1 MEKYVFSGKTEEEAL
16 EAALSELNVE
26 KKDILYDAKEQKGG
40 LFKGKKVEISVT
52 KKSDI
57 NEYIK
62 SVVLKIVTDMGF
74 DAKIE
79 TKVRDDILNLTI
91 YSDNNNLLIGR
102 DGKNMN
108 ALSTIVK
115 QIIQSELGMYYKFN
129 LDVGEYKLKQQKNL
143 ERMAKRIAREVAKS
157 KAPDSSIAGHANVLI
172 FPDLDAGNIGYKLV
186 QRLAKAEAYGPI
198 TQGIASPVNDLSRG
212 CSVDDIVGV
221 VAITSV
227 QVK

>member
-1 MEKYVFSGKTEEEAL
+1 MEKYTFVGKTEEEAL
-16 EAALSELNVE
+16 ETALNELSLT
-26 KKDILYDAKEQKGG
+26 KSDILYESQEQKGG
-40 LFKGKKVEISVT
+40 LFKGKKVEIVVT

-57 NEYIK
+57 NEYINET
-62 SVVLKIVTDMGF
+62 VLKIVTDMGF

-79 TKVRDDILNLTI
+79 TKVRDDILNLTL

-115 QIIQSELGMYYKFN
+115 QIVQNELGMYYKFN

-157 KAPDSSIAGHANVLI
+157 KVEVK
-172 FPDLDAGNIGYKLV
+172 LDPMNSYERRIIHNIL
-186 QRLAKAEAYGPI
+186 
-198 TQGIASPVNDLSRG
+198 NDDRYVYTE
-212 CSVDDIVGV
+212 SVGEEPNRCV
-221 VAITSV
+221 VI
-227 QVK
+227 KIRND

>member
-16 EAALSELNVE
+16 EAALSELSVE

-62 SVVLKIVTDMGF
+62 SVVFKIVTDMGF

-157 KAPDSSIAGHANVLI
+157 KVEVK
-172 FPDLDAGNIGYKLV
+172 LDPMNSYERRIVHNIL
-186 QRLAKAEAYGPI
+186 
-198 TQGIASPVNDLSRG
+198 NDDRYVYTE
-212 CSVDDIVGV
+212 SVGEEPNRCV
-221 VAITSV
+221 VI
-227 QVK
+227 KIRND

>member
-62 SVVLKIVTDMGF
+62 GVVLKIVTDMGF

-157 KAPDSSIAGHANVLI
+157 KVEVK
-172 FPDLDAGNIGYKLV
+172 LDQMNSYERRIVHNIL
-186 QRLAKAEAYGPI
+186 
-198 TQGIASPVNDLSRG
+198 NDDRYVYTE
-212 CSVDDIVGV
+212 SVGEEPNRCV
-221 VAITSV
+221 VI
-227 QVK
+227 KIRND

>member
-57 NEYIK
+57 NDYIK

-115 QIIQSELGMYYKFN
+115 QIIQNELGMYYKFN

-157 KAPDSSIAGHANVLI
+157 KVEVK
-172 FPDLDAGNIGYKLV
+172 LDPMNSYERRIVHNIL
-186 QRLAKAEAYGPI
+186 
-198 TQGIASPVNDLSRG
+198 NDDRYVYTE
-212 CSVDDIVGV
+212 SVGEEPNRCV
-221 VAITSV
+221 VI
-227 QVK
+227 KIRND

>member
-157 KAPDSSIAGHANVLI
+157 KVEVK
-172 FPDLDAGNIGYKLV
+172 LDPMNSYERRIVHNIL
-186 QRLAKAEAYGPI
+186 
-198 TQGIASPVNDLSRG
+198 NDDRYVYTE
-212 CSVDDIVGV
+212 SVGEEPNRCV
-221 VAITSV
+221 VI
-227 QVK
+227 KIRND